1 MMKNWQMGAL
11 LGSVAVGMNLLFWLH
26 MTTR

>member
-11 LGSVAVGMNLLFWLH
+11 LGAVAVGMNLLFWLH
-26 MTTR
+26 MITR

>member
-11 LGSVAVGMNLLFWLH
+11 LGVVAVSLYALFWFH
-26 MTTR
+26 MVTR